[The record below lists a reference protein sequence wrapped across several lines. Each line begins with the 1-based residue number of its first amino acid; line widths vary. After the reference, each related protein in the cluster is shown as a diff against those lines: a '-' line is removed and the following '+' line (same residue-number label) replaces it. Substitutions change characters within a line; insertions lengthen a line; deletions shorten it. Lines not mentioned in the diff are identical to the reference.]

1 VNNYLILVKHS
12 LPEIVKEIPARE
24 WHLSNHGLLRAKR
37 LADRLTAYQPGILI
51 SSVEPKAR
59 ETAEIIGTLHELP
72 VEVVEDLHEHDRS
85 GTRYLSNDEFQS
97 AVREFFL
104 NPDGLVF
111 GKETA
116 DEAHRRFS
124 KAVESI
130 LESHGNKTVVIVS
143 HGTVISLFVSR
154 LTGISDYLL
163 WNQLGLPG
171 FIVLDITSNKL
182 IAQENIL

>member
-1 VNNYLILVKHS
+1 VNKYLILVKHS
-12 LPEIVKEIPARE
+12 LPEIVEEVPARE
-24 WHLSNHGLLRAKR
+24 WHLSNQGLVRAKQ
-37 LADRLTAYQPGILI
+37 LADRLIAYQPEILI

-59 ETAEIIGTLHELP
+59 ETAEIIGTLHELR

-85 GTRYLSNDEFQS
+85 ETRYLSKDEFQN

-104 NPDGLVF
+104 NPDELVF

-116 DEAHRRFS
+116 NEAHRRFS
-124 KAVESI
+124 KAVQSI
-130 LESHGNKTVVIVS
+130 LGTHGNKTVVIVA
-143 HGTVISLFVSR
+143 HGTVISLFVAR
-154 LTGISDYLL
+154 LTDTSEYSL